1 MGNGAAKVVFDIQRA
16 KSEINMIH
24 KNHSSSIESIISE
37 RSFQCV
43 CVCLHGK
50 ANEWIRERKKES
62 SARRKESRFF
72 SFFINYV
79 DLSWPIEIL
88 IGLFEYECVQCTQ
101 CIRACMKMTEHIHLN
116 ILPPHLWFDTT
127 STHSALLLHQY
138 VSFAHFILL
147 DYRYACCV
155 FISFRFVSF
164 ARIYALVKLPVPSSQ

>member
-1 MGNGAAKVVFDIQRA
+1 MKLTWFIKIIHHQSNPSFRSDLFNVFAFVCMGKPT
-16 KSEINMIH
+16 SELEN
-24 KNHSSSIESIISE
+24 
-37 RSFQCV
+37 
-43 CVCLHGK
+43 
-50 ANEWIRERKKES
+50 ERKSQAHGEKN
-62 SARRKESRFF
+62 RDFF

-147 DYRYACCV
+147 DYRYACCI
-155 FISFRFVSF
+155 FISFRFVCTNLCTRQT
-164 ARIYALVKLPVPSSQ
+164 ARTQLTIMCVK